1 MLIIQLENEDKEF
14 DSFNTAIKFCEEEFG
29 FEGPG
34 WNEVVESQSLSELY
48 YFLEDDGICVIS
60 KP

>member
-14 DSFNTAIKFCEEEFG
+14 DSFNAAIKFCKEEFG
-29 FEGPG
+29 FEGQG

>member
-14 DSFNTAIKFCEEEFG
+14 DLFDQAIKFCEEEFG
-29 FEGPG
+29 FEGEA
-34 WNEVVESQSLSELY
+34 WDHVVKSLSFSELY

>member
-14 DSFNTAIKFCEEEFG
+14 DSFNAAIKFCEEEFG
-29 FEGPG
+29 FEGEA
-34 WNEVVESQSLSELY
+34 WDEVVESLSLNELY
-48 YFLEDDGICVIS
+48 YFLEDDGVYVIL